1 MRTVQV
7 PGYGPVKFPES
18 MSDDEIAIAIERD
31 ILPTIAPTPE
41 ATFGGNLKE
50 FFKGIPA
57 GFVGTLG
64 TAAEGLAA
72 ALPETAEKPVV
83 EAIRKGVSAV
93 TPEAALGYEDSV
105 GRNLGQAFGSIGSFV
120 LPGGAAALGA
130 RALGAGTKGLAATRL
145 GTVGVLGGAAGAGEA
160 RQRAEAEGVTAE
172 EKAAA
177 TALGIAPGLLE
188 IIPAERILGRLFKPA
203 EAALDTVPEGF
214 KARAVA
220 RIKDIAKT
228 AGIEAAQEAA
238 QGFAQNLIAQGV
250 YKPEQDLIEGLGEQA
265 AYGGAAGAMAEALLG
280 LALGR
285 RATKVRSELERRA
298 EEERLAGER
307 AEADKALAAEA
318 GAPLLT
324 GEEAT
329 RDLFLDEKGKAAFS
343 RLETEEEKEISA
355 AQREDTARGMQREY
369 QVIKAE
375 MERLQQAA
383 ADAAD
388 KDDFA
393 AAQQAA
399 AQFNQLKAAAEQ
411 LEKSAKE
418 QKISLTSPF
427 LVASTAKRTAEF
439 GKLDQLEA
447 KIKSTKNALK
457 KAATLGE
464 TEKVATLAE
473 RIQSLQQQAAGET
486 ADLFGKENEARIK
499 QQEKLSAEQFKQQQS
514 LLKEREKLAEIKP
527 AKDAFY
533 ELMAQQ
539 ADERRADE
547 AVKEIERRQGKALE
561 RLEFGLN
568 RLGLSA
574 LGIKG
579 NERKVAEVDID
590 KGVIQPKVAEAL
602 GLPSID
608 APTRAVD
615 ILSQVEQAREQARQ
629 KQAEIVA
636 AVAQDKLKV
645 FDDKGEL
652 TDQGKQAVQN
662 EAQLK
667 YLERLRKVGQ
677 EAQQTLEAQ
686 RLEDEFMAAP
696 TRGESRM
703 QQIAAEAQK
712 EVAPAGE
719 VAERVTP
726 FTSRNDAFLALS
738 DASYALQKGE
748 FLGGRETPAPVPSFE
763 EKKVNELNQR
773 VREAEAKLTEVKQ
786 KLLASNDPST
796 IANLERRKASLE
808 GRVRTLRAGV
818 TQRTEEAR
826 RASMLAIRDAT
837 KDLMSLEERLE
848 QAQRTGTEEAVKNL
862 EKQVQKAEGKL
873 NALRARQPRSLF
885 KTVLANAQQAADFL
899 IQDAINEVKADRLA
913 RGLGQMPES
922 EARNL
927 ETRLRVETNTFLDRV
942 STAQRTTG
950 KFEMKPKP
958 VVRDGRI
965 VMEEKPS
972 PVEPPLEQRPYQK
985 LGTALQTLRNEIEAT
1000 VTEAKG
1006 LPQRGDVE
1014 MEPVEKVAKP
1024 VEKPVKTTKKKIAER
1039 KRAIKHEEKK
1049 KEAIAVG
1056 KQLISDNQKQIADI
1070 TDKIRQLGSEVARIK
1085 KGAMKA
1091 DKPLQRIE
1099 TVERLEQNM
1108 DALRIQLRNLK
1119 ADNAGFA
1126 AALRTLGVETGRVQS
1141 GAYILRMLE
1150 TDQEVI
1156 TESLSE
1162 AGVGEANVAR
1172 IKQLQQIK
1180 ARQQAEV
1187 DTQQLKLNALQR
1199 QLSLNKFFGGPLLPT
1214 DIEKLRKQIDFQKRI
1229 VNQSKD
1235 SVNKTQRDIFSIL
1248 KVGTGKQAKAG
1259 VTTKRFTSYELDLA
1273 AKFLQ
1278 KHIDDFRAKV
1288 TAGSQIITEAD
1299 KLLKAKVGAITTPQG
1314 MKLPG
1319 VKVVTEM
1326 VPSLVAR
1333 PKDVIKAEQ
1342 NAKNAEIKTAEEVRD
1357 AIKAAN
1363 LREGKPVKTPEWDK
1377 ANAQVMRLN
1386 KELKAIKEFEQGLI
1400 PVRTKQEIF
1409 ATPADTKD
1417 ALGKRQRQTAD
1428 FIKDKPDDA
1437 VATAAAV
1444 KATLKDRVVQ
1454 AEKALADVDPK
1465 DRIKMREAKAALKAA
1480 QNEYSKAVVY
1490 KVRAELTEQEIEQ
1503 TIREAKENVYV
1514 PTKKRGRK
1522 PVGERGFLEDDLA
1535 LSDTTDADIIA
1546 SIDYR
1551 NDTIDPRLGEEAT
1564 DVIDKDAANKRLAEV
1579 KKKAAAQGIDFEPY
1593 DSVEK
1598 LPIGILKQMARQ
1610 GMDIYASQVKGGVH
1624 KGKVF
1629 VVVENHS
1636 NIADLE
1642 QTLAHELIGHY
1653 TFEGLLGPAGM
1664 DRLLARIQKDYGTKD
1679 KNGLDV
1685 LAKELG
1691 VDKEVT
1697 GTFTNTVK
1705 YYQAAFKE
1713 GKITEEQIRDAAKR
1727 KALKELIAHTTE
1739 KIATGIPQS
1748 KAAKFKQW
1756 IKDMLAAF
1764 RQWLGDVGLWKAK
1777 KFESNELLRL
1787 IRNAQRAFESGKP
1800 VGYRNDDGTI
1810 SFRLGGGPVTPATNT
1825 AKIVAEPDKWYSNL
1839 RGNLMGYNFRTQFLD
1854 RWAALEGLMKKA
1866 VSAGQLTDLKAMNTL
1881 YFARKADQRHYFT
1894 AQALTNS
1901 VSKITRNAQGELV
1914 YSVGD
1919 GPSMKDVADDLS
1931 EDVQVAAADR
1941 EREFTSYVLALRAQR
1956 VGIEKLDFTETKLT
1970 KKDIEA
1976 TIAKYK
1982 DNPAFNKARETYM
1995 KYNNSLIDF
2004 VVSAGAM
2011 TKEEGERL
2019 KSFGDYVPFYRKI
2032 GGDVVLFIAGEKSPI
2047 RIGDIKN
2054 QPYLDELV
2062 GGDQEILPVFMAA
2075 AQNTALLMDMG
2086 LKNMATR
2093 NIAWA
2098 LSDLGL
2104 LVKGEKE
2111 KGVGIRTGQG
2121 PASPNV
2127 IRFKDNGVEKYAM
2140 VDTRN
2145 KEIVFGDVPL
2155 ELVVQGMEGIK
2166 TLIPMGVRMLSVPAN
2181 VLRTFITRMPDYAF
2195 RQVFRDSMSAAMT
2208 TGADFIPVVDT
2219 FNQMRKIGTSEEY
2232 KKLQGSGSIGGQVYA
2247 GASDDVQKMLREV
2260 QSGSMGP
2267 GALLA
2272 MLDRLA
2278 QAGDA
2283 ATRLSLYNSF
2293 IRQGLSER
2301 EADYA
2306 VMESMNFSR
2315 RGLSPTMTYMS
2326 MMIPFFNAGLQGI
2339 DVIYRAFTGQMPQSK
2354 RLEVQRKLWTRGILM
2369 AAMTFGY
2376 AAMMDDDET
2385 YERANP
2391 SERYSN
2397 WFVPTPI
2404 GTIRIPIPFELG
2416 FIFKSLPEGVA
2427 RLMFSDDK
2435 ASDVGKAM
2443 FEQLERSVPFDL
2455 PTAIKPAIELA
2466 LNKSFFTERP
2476 IVDQGLEF
2484 LAKADQYRP
2493 QTPELIKMF
2502 GAVGLSPV
2510 QVEYALRGYTGSMII
2525 SLLKLAD
2532 PALRMGQPERPTM
2545 KLNEYPFIG
2554 SIFQRPDA
2562 NGIIN
2567 LAYENAKEAQSI
2579 QRAYNRMVEV
2589 DPENAKKFLD
2599 KNINTISF
2607 ASPAGWFQREM
2618 GELARYERLI
2628 RSDKNMTT
2636 AEKDAKVKQINDI
2649 KQSLANQMRAAQK
2662 QIERQASRS

>member
-1 MRTVQV
+1 MRTIQV

-18 MSDDEIAIAIERD
+18 MSDEDIAIAIERD
-31 ILPTIAPTPE
+31 ILPTVKPVAEP
-41 ATFGGNLKE
+41 TFGGNVKE

-72 ALPETAEKPVV
+72 LLPEETEKSVV
-83 EAIRKGVSAV
+83 GAVRKGVSAV
-93 TPEAALGYEDSV
+93 TPEAAPGYEDSV
-105 GRNLGQAFGSIGSFV
+105 GRNLGQAFGSIGSFLV
-120 LPGGAAALGA
+120 PGGAATLGA
-130 RALGAGTKGLAATRL
+130 RALGAGTAGLTATRL

-160 RQRAEAEGVTAE
+160 RQRAEVEGATPE
-172 EKAAA
+172 EKAQA

-188 IIPAERILGRLFKPA
+188 LIPAERILGRFFKPA
-203 EAALDTVPEGF
+203 EAALDAVPEGF
-214 KARAVA
+214 KARAIA
-220 RIKDIAKT
+220 RLKDIAKT
-228 AGIEAAQEAA
+228 GGIEAAQEAA

-298 EEERLAGER
+298 EEERLAGEKT
-307 AEADKALAAEA
+307 EADKTLAAEA

-329 RDLFLDEKGKAAFS
+329 RDFFLDEKGKAAFS
-343 RLETEEEKEISA
+343 RLETEEEKEIAA

-399 AQFNQLKAAAEQ
+399 AQFSQLKEAAAQ

-418 QKISLTSPF
+418 QKISLAAPTTLS
-427 LVASTAKRTAEF
+427 
-439 GKLDQLEA
+439 LDQLQS
-447 KIKSTKNALK
+447 KIKSTKDALK

-464 TEKVATLAE
+464 TEKVATLAD

-486 ADLFGKENEARIK
+486 ADLFGKENQARIK
-499 QQEKLSAEQFKQQQS
+499 QQEKLSAEQFKQQQN

-533 ELMAQQ
+533 ELMSQQ

-547 AVKEIERRQGKALE
+547 VVKEIERRQGKALE

-579 NERKVAEVDID
+579 NERKIAEVDIN
-590 KGVIQPKVAEAL
+590 KGVIQPKVAEVL
-602 GLPSID
+602 GLPKVE
-608 APTRAVD
+608 ANTRAVD
-615 ILSQVEQAREQARQ
+615 ILPQVEQAWEQARQ
-629 KQAEIVA
+629 RQAEIVA
-636 AVAQDKLKV
+636 DVAQDQLKV
-645 FDDKGEL
+645 FDAKGEL
-652 TDQGKQAVQN
+652 TDQGKEAVQN
-662 EAQLK
+662 EAQLR
-667 YLERLRKVGQ
+667 YLDRLRTVGR
-677 EAQQTLEAQ
+677 EAKATLDTQAA
-686 RLEDEFMAAP
+686 EDEFMAAP
-696 TRGESRM
+696 TRGENRM

-712 EVAPAGE
+712 EIAPAGE
-719 VAERVTP
+719 VAERVVP

-738 DASYALQKGE
+738 DATYALQKGE

-773 VREAEAKLTEVKQ
+773 IREAEAKLTEVKQ
-786 KLLASNDPST
+786 KLLVSNDPGT

-826 RASMLAIRDAT
+826 RTSMLAIRDAT

-873 NALRARQPRSLF
+873 NALRARQPKSLF

-899 IQDAINEVKADRLA
+899 IQDALNEVKADRLA

-927 ETRLRVETNTFLDRV
+927 ETRLRIETNRFLDRV

-950 KFEMKPKP
+950 EVEEVPTTRIVDGKP
-958 VVRDGRI
+958 VARI
-965 VMEEKPS
+965 KLRKKQPAV
-972 PVEPPLEQRPYQK
+972 EQRPYQK
-985 LGTALQTLRNEIEAT
+985 IGTALQTLRNEIEAT

-1014 MEPVEKVAKP
+1014 MDPVERVAKP

-1049 KEAIAVG
+1049 KEAVAVG

-1091 DKPLQRIE
+1091 DKPLERIE

-1156 TESLSE
+1156 TESLAE
-1162 AGVGEANVAR
+1162 AGIGEANAAR

-1199 QLSLNKFFGGPLLPT
+1199 QLSLNKFFGGPLGAT

-1229 VNQSKD
+1229 VSQAKD
-1235 SVNKTQRDIFSIL
+1235 SVNKTQRDIFSLL

-1259 VTTKRFTSYELDLA
+1259 VTTKRFTPYELDLA
-1273 AKFLQ
+1273 SKFLQ

-1288 TAGSQIITEAD
+1288 TAGSKTVTEAD

-1319 VKVVTEM
+1319 VKVATEM
-1326 VPSLVAR
+1326 VPSLVRR
-1333 PKDVIKAEQ
+1333 PEADIKADRAFWD
-1342 NAKNAEIKTAEEVRD
+1342 AK
-1357 AIKAAN
+1357 IKAAESVRDTIKAA
-1363 LREGKPVKTPEWDK
+1363 LVAEGKPIR
-1377 ANAQVMRLN
+1377 ANKDWSQANTEVMRLYN
-1386 KELKAIKEFEQGLI
+1386 SRRAVKEFEQGLV
-1400 PVRTKQEIF
+1400 PVRTTQEIF
-1409 ATPADTKD
+1409 ATPADTRD

-1428 FIKDKPDDA
+1428 FLKDKPLDA
-1437 VATAAAV
+1437 EETAKSLEAMMRE
-1444 KATLKDRVVQ
+1444 KVVL
-1454 AEKALADVDPK
+1454 AERALAEIDPADK
-1465 DRIKMREAKAALKAA
+1465 MKMRAAKSAVTRAKNQLS
-1480 QNEYSKAVVY
+1480 QAVVY
-1490 KVRAELTEQEIEQ
+1490 RTRAELTEKELDAVERATAKDREFSIEADFDAG
-1503 TIREAKENVYV
+1503 TA
-1514 PTKKRGRK
+1514 
-1522 PVGERGFLEDDLA
+1522 
-1535 LSDTTDADIIA
+1535 TDADIIDG
-1546 SIDYR
+1546 IDYR
-1551 NDTIDPRLGEEAT
+1551 DDTIDPRLGEEAT
-1564 DVIDKDAANKRLAEV
+1564 DLIDKEAADKRLAEV

-1598 LPIGILKQMARQ
+1598 LPVGILKQMARQ
-1610 GMDIYASQVKGGVH
+1610 GMDIYASQVKGGVY

-1629 VVVENHS
+1629 VIVENHS
-1636 NIADLE
+1636 NMADLE

-1679 KNGLDV
+1679 ENGLDV

-1691 VDKEVT
+1691 VADEVT
-1697 GTFTNTVK
+1697 GTFINAVK
-1705 YYQAAFKE
+1705 YYKKALEE
-1713 GKITEEQIRDAAKR
+1713 GKMTEQQVRDAAKR
-1727 KALKELIAHTTE
+1727 QALKELIAHTTE
-1739 KIATGIPQS
+1739 KIATGVPQS

-1756 IKDMLAAF
+1756 VRDMLAAF
-1764 RQWLGDVGLWKAK
+1764 RQWLGDIGLMEAK
-1777 KFESNELLRL
+1777 NFDSNELLRL

-1800 VGYRNDDGTI
+1800 VGYRNNDGTV
-1810 SFRLGGGPVTPATNT
+1810 SFRLFGGSAPPATNT
-1825 AKIVAEPDKWYSNL
+1825 AKIFAEPDKWTDTL

-1854 RWAALEGLMKKA
+1854 RWAAFEGLMKKA
-1866 VSAGQLTDLKAMNTL
+1866 VSAGEMKEHKAMDAL

-1894 AQALTNS
+1894 AQAMTNG
-1901 VSKITRNAQGELV
+1901 VSQITRNAQGELV
-1914 YSVGD
+1914 YSAGK
-1919 GPSMKDVADDLS
+1919 GPSAKDVASDLS
-1931 EDVQVAAADR
+1931 KDTQVPANIR
-1941 EREFTSYVLALRAQR
+1941 EREWGSYIVALRAKR
-1956 VGIEKLDFTETKLT
+1956 VGVDKVDFSGTNITA
-1970 KKDIEA
+1970 KDVDA

-1982 DNPAFNKARETYM
+1982 DNAAFNKARETYM

-2004 VVSAGAM
+2004 AVSAGAM
-2011 TKEEGERL
+2011 PKEEGERL
-2019 KSFGDYVPFYRKI
+2019 KSFGDYVPFYRKV
-2032 GGDVVLFIAGEKSPI
+2032 GGEVMLFISGEKSPI
-2047 RIGDIKN
+2047 RIGDLKT
-2054 QPYLDELV
+2054 QPHLDQLV
-2062 GGDQEILPVFMAA
+2062 GGEKKILPVFLSMH
-2075 AQNTALLMDMG
+2075 QNTALLIDMA
-2086 LKNMATR
+2086 LSNMATR
-2093 NIAWA
+2093 NVAWA
-2098 LSDLGL
+2098 LADLGL
-2104 LVKGEKE
+2104 LVKGDKE
-2111 KGVGIRTGQG
+2111 KGVGIRTGKG

-2127 IRFKDNGVEKYAM
+2127 IRFKDQGVDKYAM
-2140 VDTRN
+2140 VNVREKAT
-2145 KEIVFGDVPL
+2145 VFGDIPL

-2166 TLIPMGVRMLSVPAN
+2166 TLIPTGVRMLSVPAN
-2181 VLRTFITRMPDYAF
+2181 ILRAFVTRMPDYAF
-2195 RQVFRDSMSAAMT
+2195 RMVFRDSMFAAMT
-2208 TGADFIPVVDT
+2208 TGADFVPVVDT
-2219 FNQMRKIGTSEEY
+2219 LNQMRKIGTSEEF

-2247 GASDDVQKMLREV
+2247 GSADDVQKILREV
-2260 QSGSMGP
+2260 QSGSIGP
-2267 GALLA
+2267 GTLLA
-2272 MLDRLA
+2272 KLDKLA

-2283 ATRLSLYNSF
+2283 ATRLSLYNAF

-2339 DVIYRAFTGQMPQSK
+2339 DVLYRAFTGQMPQSK
-2354 RLEVQRKLWTRGILM
+2354 RLEVTRKLWTRGLLM

-2404 GTIRIPIPFELG
+2404 GTIRVPIPFEPG
-2416 FIFKSLPEGVA
+2416 FIFKALPEGVA

-2435 ASDVGKAM
+2435 ASEVGKAM
-2443 FEQLERSVPFDL
+2443 LEQLERSVPFDL

-2476 IVDQGLEF
+2476 IVDQGIEF

-2493 QTPELIKMF
+2493 QTPELVKMF

-2510 QVEYALRGYTGSMII
+2510 QVEYALRGYTGSMVI

-2562 NGIIN
+2562 NGLIN
-2567 LAYENAKEAQSI
+2567 LAFENAKEAQAM

-2589 DPENAKKFLD
+2589 DPENAQKFLE
-2599 KNINTISF
+2599 KNISTVSF

-2618 GELARYERLI
+2618 GELTRYERLV
-2628 RSDKNMTT
+2628 RADRNMTSE
-2636 AEKDAKVKQINDI
+2636 EKDAKIKQINDI
-2649 KQSLANQMRAAQK
+2649 KQSLALQMRGVQK
-2662 QIERQASRS
+2662 QIELQSSRP